1 MGGGSQ
7 PIILVKISSEQ
18 THNGGG
24 EVSSDITPSRPVM
37 LNIKTL
43 IRDLKIFKF
52 ITGLVCG
59 VAPIIMVYQ
68 LLPP

>member
-1 MGGGSQ
+1 MTKDTRLIGQAQHANNWAAGWEVGGGSQ

-37 LNIKTL
+37 LK
-43 IRDLKIFKF
+43 
-52 ITGLVCG
+52 
-59 VAPIIMVYQ
+59 YQ
-68 LLPP
+68 NFDSWFEDF